1 MKLMPIEPHCLHRLW
16 AAAIAITVLC
26 VQQAIVIMDTS
37 KPTQEKEKASWTD
50 QEMSE
55 LVEYLYNNWSQA
67 GDNGNFKMSTF
78 NAAVEHLAPFK
89 KGGATKTGK
98 ICKTK

>member
-1 MKLMPIEPHCLHRLW
+1 M
-16 AAAIAITVLC
+16 A
-26 VQQAIVIMDTS
+26 TS

-55 LVEYLYNNWSQA
+55 LVKYLYNNWSQA
-67 GDNGNFKMSTF
+67 GDNSNFKMSTF
-78 NAAVEHLAPFK
+78 NTTAEYLAPFK
-89 KGGATKTGK
+89 KGGATKIGK

>member
-1 MKLMPIEPHCLHRLW
+1 
-16 AAAIAITVLC
+16 
-26 VQQAIVIMDTS
+26 MDTS

-67 GDNGNFKMSTF
+67 GDNSNFKMSTF
-78 NAAVEHLAPFK
+78 NAAVEHLTPFE